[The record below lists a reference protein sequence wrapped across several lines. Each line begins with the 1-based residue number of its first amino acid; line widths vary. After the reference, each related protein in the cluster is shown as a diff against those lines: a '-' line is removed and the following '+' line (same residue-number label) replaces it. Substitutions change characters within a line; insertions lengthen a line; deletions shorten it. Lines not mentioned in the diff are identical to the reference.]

1 MVTELPIARTKLHPP
16 VRRGPLL
23 DRPRLLNFLHE
34 NIDKTLI
41 LISAPAGYG
50 KTSLLIQFY
59 HDTDLPVA
67 WYSLDETDQNTH
79 RFVEHLV
86 AALRERFP
94 AFGRTTLGVLR
105 AGAAPDA
112 VATAM
117 INDMLENIPD
127 YFVLVLDDYHV
138 VAEHP
143 GIHLLIR
150 HLLEH
155 APEHLHILLS
165 SRGPHGLPL
174 TRLVARQQATGLGAQ
189 HLAFTPEEVHALFT
203 RYYALELSEAEAQ
216 ALARETEGW
225 ITAILL
231 LAQHIREAGA
241 WPTLRPGEPGTL
253 YRYLE
258 EEVLARQPPEL
269 QEFLLETAILPVFN
283 VAACNAVRERA
294 DSARWIEE
302 ADRRQL
308 FLIQVE
314 TTREGP
320 WYRYHHLFRE
330 FLNLHL
336 RKQDPGRYRALHRR
350 AGRWFAE
357 RGDAEAAVHHF
368 LEAGDSEAAA
378 KAMEGAVRSLFAA
391 GRLETLGRW
400 FRALPQERLGQ
411 APRLLLY
418 QAKVL
423 ADSGRPEAALALLEQ
438 AAAACGPEDEMT
450 WVEIE
455 IQRASTLNMMG
466 RHADAVAA
474 AEVALARCR
483 PEWIH
488 PRAAAHR
495 LRGFARLALGRPREA
510 EQDLRQA
517 MALFRSIEAPVDLV
531 NTLIELAETLR
542 AQDRLVEMDL
552 YLQEALALARTL
564 ENPRPLITLLN
575 NMGYTAYTRCQFEA
589 ARRYYEEGLGLAQQT
604 GNRRAAAFLQVG
616 LADLARDEEQL
627 EEALEAYR
635 AALEIARE
643 IRNAFLMA
651 YGLEGMGRALRL
663 QGRARE
669 ALPVL
674 QEAAEIA
681 ARLGL
686 RTLAAIAAL
695 SRGMAEVEAGWV
707 LDGLSRMA
715 PALERLEEADLPTR
729 VWGHFLMARAYFH
742 AHRHREALKQ
752 LAEAARLNGPDA
764 LIAPLLPE
772 LRRAEDLFRL
782 AKRRGVEWPPIWDP
796 LRRLGRSHR
805 APARAA
811 LPPLE
816 IRAFGP
822 GEVWIEGQLVAW
834 PEARKAW
841 ELFFY
846 LLTVDS
852 ATREEIGA
860 ALWPDAPPAR
870 LTGQFHSAKWRLKRI
885 LGREV
890 LVFREGRYAFDR
902 RQPHWYDVGMFEEYL
917 QRARQARGT
926 PEALAHLRAA
936 VELYRGDYLS
946 GWNAEWAVDL
956 RERLRTRYI
965 EALLT
970 LAEGTLKAG
979 EPQAA
984 LAWFQQALAAD
995 PYLEAACLGAVRCY
1009 LAMDQPAAA
1018 LALYRQ
1024 YAARLERDL
1033 GLQPSA
1039 EARALYESI
1048 AQAKNR
1054 SGS

>member
-1 MVTELPIARTKLHPP
+1 MVTELPIARTKIHPP

-50 KTSLLIQFY
+50 KTSLLVQFY

-79 RFVEHLV
+79 RFAEHLV

-94 AFGRTTLGVLR
+94 AFGRITLGVLR

-127 YFVLVLDDYHV
+127 YFVIVLDDYHV
-138 VAEHP
+138 VAEHL
-143 GIHLLIR
+143 GIQILVR

-155 APEHLHILLS
+155 APEHLHILLA

-189 HLAFTPEEVHALFT
+189 HLAFTPGEIHALFT
-203 RYYALELSEAEAQ
+203 RHLALELSEAEAQ

-231 LAQHIREAGA
+231 LAQHIRAESAR
-241 WPTLRPGEPGTL
+241 PTLRPGTL

-258 EEVLARQPPEL
+258 EEVLARQPPDL
-269 QEFLLETAILPVFN
+269 QEFLLETAILPIFN
-283 VAACNAVRERA
+283 VAACNAIRERA

-330 FLNLHL
+330 FLNLYL
-336 RKQDPGRYRALHRR
+336 RERDPERYRALHRR
-350 AGRWFAE
+350 AGRWFAG
-357 RGDAEAAVHHF
+357 RGDAEAAVAHF
-368 LEAGDSEAAA
+368 LEAEDMDAAVE
-378 KAMEGAVRSLFAA
+378 AMEGAVRGLFAA

-400 FRALPQERLGQ
+400 FQALSTERLRR

-418 QAKVL
+418 QAKTL
-423 ADSGRPEAALALLEQ
+423 ADTGRPEAALALLDQ
-438 AAAACGPEDEMT
+438 AAAACRENDALLQ
-450 WVEIE
+450 VEIE
-455 IQRASTLNMMG
+455 IQRASTLKLMG
-466 RHADAVAA
+466 GHTEAMAA
-474 AEVALARCR
+474 AEAAIARCQ
-483 PEWIH
+483 PAWVH
-488 PRAAAHR
+488 PLAAAYR

-517 MALFRSIEAPVDLV
+517 MALFRSIEAPYDLV
-531 NTLIELAETLR
+531 NTLIELAEALR

-575 NMGYTAYTRCQFEA
+575 NVGYTAYTRCQFEA
-589 ARRYYEEGLGLAQQT
+589 ARRYYEEGLGLARQT
-604 GNRRAAAFLQVG
+604 GDRRAEAFLLIG
-616 LADLARDEEQL
+616 LADLAREGEQL
-627 EEALEAYR
+627 EEAMEAYR

-651 YGLEGMGRALRL
+651 YGLEGMGRTLRL
-663 QGRARE
+663 QGKARE
-669 ALPVL
+669 ALPAL

-681 ARLGL
+681 TRLGM
-686 RTLAAIAAL
+686 RALAAVAAL
-695 SRGMAEVEAGWV
+695 SRGMAEVEAGRV

-715 PALERLEEADLPTR
+715 PALDRLQEADVPTR
-729 VWGHFLMARAYFH
+729 VWAHFLMARAYFQ
-742 AHRHREALKQ
+742 AHRRREALKQ

-782 AKRRGVEWPPIWDP
+782 AKQRGIEWPPIWDP
-796 LRRLGRSHR
+796 LRRIGRPRR
-805 APARAA
+805 APAREA

-822 GEVWIEGQLVAW
+822 GEVWVEGQLVAW

-852 ATREEIGA
+852 ATREEIGV

-902 RQPHWYDVGMFEEYL
+902 RQPHWYDVAMFEEHL
-917 QRARQARGT
+917 RRARAARGT
-926 PEALAHLRAA
+926 PEAISHLRAA

-946 GWNAEWAVDL
+946 GWNAEWAVEL
-956 RERLRTRYI
+956 RERLRTRYL

-995 PYLEAACLGAVRCY
+995 PYLEAACLGALRCY
-1009 LAMDQPAAA
+1009 LAMGQPAAA

-1033 GLQPSA
+1033 GLRPSP

-1048 AQAKNR
+1048 AQAQNR
-1054 SGS
+1054 PTA